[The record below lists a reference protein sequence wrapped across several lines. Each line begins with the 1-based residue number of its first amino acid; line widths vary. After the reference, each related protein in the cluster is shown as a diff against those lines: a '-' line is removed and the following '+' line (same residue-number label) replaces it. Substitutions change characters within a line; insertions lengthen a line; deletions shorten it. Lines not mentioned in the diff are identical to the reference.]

1 LKDCNLIQTLF
12 IALGFLKYMESNI
25 ADQQTWSRAAPPAE
39 PHFDDEVTLLSARP
53 VVPIE
58 RFTRT
63 PVSTRP
69 WVFGFALA
77 GAVLLGV
84 SATALYYSQFQMTRS
99 QAVSDIEKVSSG
111 AQGAATEVVGRD
123 EPPIN
128 ATDTT
133 GSTGS
138 GSSSVDSDTSASVK
152 VQAPSV
158 ASATRQLNS
167 SNTAS
172 KKSSH
177 LRATVVIDQ
186 SSEPEYEI
194 HERRGAKRE
203 AKERKRP
210 NRGGRDDKAF
220 DQLLRIRDIFE
231 GPQRP

>member
-1 LKDCNLIQTLF
+1 
-12 IALGFLKYMESNI
+12 MESNI
-25 ADQQTWSRAAPPAE
+25 ADQQYWSADSPPAE

-69 WVFGFALA
+69 WVFGFALV

-84 SATALYYSQFQMTRS
+84 SATALYYSQFRTTGS
-99 QAVSDIEKVSSG
+99 QAVPNIEKVSAG
-111 AQGAATEVVGRD
+111 AQGAATEIVAGD
-123 EPPIN
+123 EPPID

-133 GSTGS
+133 GSTGV

-158 ASATRQLNS
+158 SRTTRPLNS
-167 SNTAS
+167 SDTAS
-172 KKSSH
+172 KKSPH

-186 SSEPEYEI
+186 SSEPEYET

-203 AKERKRP
+203 VKERKRP
-210 NRGGRDDKAF
+210 NRGGRDDKAS
-220 DQLLRIRDIFE
+220 DQLLRIREIFE